1 MSTSSTGSDPGRSVA
16 CMLWDTAER
25 VPESV
30 AIVDRER
37 SGSYSE
43 LVGRAGAIA
52 TELAG
57 RGVQAGERVAVL
69 LERGPDAAAA
79 YFGVIAAGAVVV
91 LVNDTLR
98 PRQIEYILDHS
109 GARVLLTSQAMLS
122 RQHRPLRSRAEVIE
136 VEALAETSSFAPRPQ
151 GASDLAQLIYTSGS
165 TGLPKG
171 VMASHANIRAAI
183 ETVAG
188 YLGIRADDRIA
199 SLLPFNS
206 VYGANQLL
214 CAVLRGATLVIERS
228 PVPNQIVAGLRE
240 AGATV
245 LAGVPPLWM
254 QLLNASAFQDAP
266 ITSLRILQNAGGH
279 LAPAAV
285 RRLRELQPQAQI
297 FLQYGMTEVFRTTY
311 LPPEE
316 LDRRPDSMGKPMPGV
331 EVLVVREDLTPCAP
345 GEVGELVHCGPTV
358 TLGYWNDPE
367 RTARTYRPH
376 PFDPAAGTVVFSGDM
391 VRRDEEGFLYFVG
404 RRDRMIKTLGFR
416 VGPDEVLDVLY
427 ASGQIAE
434 GLITTEPDPQR
445 GEAIVAYVVLREG
458 GSLDALRKFCRA
470 EMPRYMQPTRI
481 ETREFLPRNANGKHD
496 LLALRAEG
504 AAVPT
509 S

>member
-1 MSTSSTGSDPGRSVA
+1 MSTSTTGFVPDRSVA
-16 CMLWDTAER
+16 SMLWETAGR
-25 VPESV
+25 SPEAK

-37 SGSYSE
+37 SVSYAE
-43 LVGRAGAIA
+43 LLGRAGAIA
-52 TELAG
+52 AAVVERRIEPG
-57 RGVQAGERVAVL
+57 DRVAVL
-69 LERGPDAAAA
+69 LEKGADAAAA

-91 LVNDTLR
+91 LINDTLR

-109 GARVLLTSQAMLS
+109 GARLLLTSRAMLA
-122 RQHRPLRSRAEVIE
+122 RQHRPLKTKAAVVE
-136 VEALAETSSFAPRPQ
+136 VETLAEATAFTPRPRRS
-151 GASDLAQLIYTSGS
+151 ADLAQLIYTSGS

-171 VMASHANIRAAI
+171 VMASHANILAAI

-188 YLGIRADDRIA
+188 YLGIRSDDRIA

-214 CAVLRGATLVIERS
+214 CAVLHGATLVIERS
-228 PVPNQIVAGLRE
+228 PVPNQVVAGLRD

-245 LAGVPPLWM
+245 LAGVPPLWL
-254 QLLNASAFQDAP
+254 QLINAPAFQEEP
-266 ITSLRILQNAGGH
+266 IATLRILQNAGGH

-285 RRLRELQPQAQI
+285 QRLRELQPQADLY
-297 FLQYGMTEVFRTTY
+297 LQYGMTEVFRTTY

-316 LDRRPDSMGKPMPGV
+316 LERRPDSMGLPMPGV
-331 EVLVVREDLTPCAP
+331 EVLVVREDLTPCEP

-358 TLGYWNDPE
+358 TQGYWNEPE
-367 RTARTYRPH
+367 RTALTYRPH
-376 PFDPAAGTVVFSGDM
+376 PFDPEAGTVVFSGDM

-404 RRDRMIKTLGFR
+404 RRDRMIKTLGYR

-427 ASGQIAE
+427 ASGEIAE
-434 GLITTEPDPQR
+434 GLVTTEPDRQR
-445 GEAIVAYVVLREG
+445 GEAIVAYVVLKEG
-458 GSLDALRKFCRA
+458 GALDRLRKFCRA

-481 ETREFLPRNANGKHD
+481 EVREFLPRNANGKHD
-496 LLALRAEG
+496 LLALRKEA
-504 AAVPT
+504 AAV